1 MLYFWGIALDR
12 LILDV
17 SLNLDHG
24 HFDPY
29 TANPRVLIP
38 AIALVQHFCS
48 HFSSYFGLY
57 VSLPTLECTELAI
70 AFEIGI

>member
-29 TANPRVLIP
+29 TANPRILIA
-38 AIALVQHFCS
+38 AIALVQHFWS
-48 HFSSYFGLY
+48 YFSS
-57 VSLPTLECTELAI
+57 
-70 AFEIGI
+70 

>member
-29 TANPRVLIP
+29 TANPRVLIV
-38 AIALVQHFCS
+38 AIALV
-48 HFSSYFGLY
+48 
-57 VSLPTLECTELAI
+57 
-70 AFEIGI
+70 

>member
-29 TANPRVLIP
+29 TANPMVLVADLLFFNI
-38 AIALVQHFCS
+38 
-48 HFSSYFGLY
+48 
-57 VSLPTLECTELAI
+57 LEPFLFLE
-70 AFEIGI
+70 